1 MKVMKACKKCRSV
14 TEENKCPLC
23 NSPTSKDWQGYFIVL
38 DYTNSQ
44 IAENMNLEVNGK
56 FALRVRK

>member
-1 MKVMKACKKCRSV
+1 MKIMKACKKCKTI

-23 NSPTSKDWQGYFIVL
+23 NTQTSKDWQGYLIIL
-38 DYTNSQ
+38 EHDKSI
-44 IAENMNLEVNGK
+44 IADTMNLEVNGK

>member
-1 MKVMKACKKCRSV
+1 MKVMKACKKCKTV

-23 NSPTSKDWQGYFIVL
+23 GIPTSKDWQGYLVML
-38 DYTNSQ
+38 DYTNSK
-44 IAENMNLEVNGK
+44 IAEKMNLQVNGK